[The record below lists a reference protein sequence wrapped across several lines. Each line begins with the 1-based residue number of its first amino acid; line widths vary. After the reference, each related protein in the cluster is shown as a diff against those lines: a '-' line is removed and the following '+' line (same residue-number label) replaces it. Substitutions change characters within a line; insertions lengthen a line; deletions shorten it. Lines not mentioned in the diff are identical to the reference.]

1 MFGKIFGK
9 KVNNAKAELK
19 KVENRDLMQ
28 AIVGACVLIAGAD
41 GELETA
47 ELDTIEK
54 AIRSNP
60 SLAHFGPEITTT
72 MGQFKDQLA
81 AGFRLAK
88 VKIMREIADI
98 KNNQQDAEEV
108 FVNAITI
115 AESDGEIEP
124 AELAVLAEI
133 GRNLGLRLQDYGIS
147 A

>member
-1 MFGKIFGK
+1 MFRKMFGK
-9 KVNNAKAELK
+9 KVGDARAELK

-28 AIVGACVLIAGAD
+28 AIIGASILVAGAD
-41 GELETA
+41 GELETS

-60 SLAHFGPEITTT
+60 SLAHFGPEITST
-72 MGQFKDQLA
+72 MGNFKEQLQ

-98 KNNQQDAEEV
+98 KNNPADAEEV

-115 AESDGEIEP
+115 AEADGEIGP
-124 AELAVLAEI
+124 AEMVVLQEI
-133 GRNLGLRLQDYGIS
+133 GRMLNLRLQDYGI
-147 A
+147 AA